1 MKTSALRRLVVATT
15 TEQGVPEL
23 VDDPVALER
32 LAVLLD
38 PTPAQR
44 RPPLAARRAA

>member
-1 MKTSALRRLVVATT
+1 MSRVRRIVVTTT
-15 TEQGVPEL
+15 TEQGVPEF

-44 RPPLAARRAA
+44 RRPSAARRAA

>member
-1 MKTSALRRLVVATT
+1 VKTSALRRLVVTTT

-23 VDDPVALER
+23 IDDPVALER

-38 PTPAQR
+38 PSPSQ
-44 RPPLAARRAA
+44 RPPSVARRAA